1 MLILLILVFSFF
13 NGANWLL
20 TSPVTETKGRMLN
33 FSIVGTKNSHILNI
47 KITMLIS
54 LKCSLL
60 MSFLKGQL
68 VFLVAFSVKLLCGV

>member
-68 VFLVAFSVKLLCGV
+68 VF